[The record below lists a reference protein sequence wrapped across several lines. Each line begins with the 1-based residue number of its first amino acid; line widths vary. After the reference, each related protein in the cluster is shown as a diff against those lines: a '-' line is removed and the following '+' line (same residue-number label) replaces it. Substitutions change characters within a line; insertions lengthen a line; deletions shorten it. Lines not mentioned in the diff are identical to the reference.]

1 MKNNIII
8 NQNEYNLS
16 VQKEIYFFNIIKKYF
31 NLDNLIMTSQYHR
44 FDYEDENTLIELKT
58 RKIRHNI
65 FPTLMFSNDKIL
77 YGIKQNKKMIFIFE
91 YSDITLYIKYDKE
104 LFKDFVIKY
113 INNRNDRGASEFIN
127 AIFIP
132 LKYMKIM
139 DY

>member
-65 FPTLMFSNDKIL
+65 FPTLMFCNDKIL

-139 DY
+139 NY